1 VHGTG
6 KTCAACHTE
15 KHEAMAKEW
24 KDKTG
29 EELKNAKEIEKEALD
44 AIESAKGK
52 VSKEKLEKAVA
63 MLKQGQENMHI
74 VEYGGGV
81 HNKKY
86 SVMLLDIAM
95 NNFEDAVDLLSE
107 EE

>member
-1 VHGTG
+1 MV
-6 KTCAACHTE
+6 
-15 KHEAMAKEW
+15 KEW

-29 EELKNAKEIEKEALD
+29 EELKVAKEIEKEALD
-44 AIESAKGK
+44 TIESAKER
-52 VSKEKLEKAVA
+52 VSKEKSGKATALLEK
-63 MLKQGQENMHI
+63 GQEALRI

-86 SVMLLDIAM
+86 SIMLLDVAM
-95 NNFEDAVDLLSE
+95 NHFEDAIDLLSE

>member
-1 VHGTG
+1 MV
-6 KTCAACHTE
+6 
-15 KHEAMAKEW
+15 KEW
-24 KDKTG
+24 KEKTA

-44 AIESAKGK
+44 AIEKAKDK
-52 VSKEKLEKAVA
+52 ASKDKLSEATSL
-63 MLKQGQENMHI
+63 LKKGQENMQI

-86 SVMLLDIAM
+86 SVMILDIAM
-95 NNFEDAVDLLSE
+95 NYFEDAIDLLSE